1 MARKAGSKGNLTAKA
16 IADAATALFAEHGY
30 AAVSMRRIAAR
41 VGVQAGAL
49 YNHFPTKQDVLAS
62 VLTGHMAALL
72 EAFEALPALT
82 AGPVAAL
89 EGFARF
95 HVRYHLTRKSDVFI
109 AFMELRSLEPENFRA
124 VAALRQ
130 RYEYRVRDILASG
143 RSAGLFRIEDDHL
156 SAMALLAMLT
166 GVTNW
171 YRPDGRLS
179 VAEIEEIYVGLT
191 RRAVGLDIIHDQALR
206 KAF

>member
-72 EAFEALPALT
+72 EAFEALPALK

-109 AFMELRSLEPENFRA
+109 AFMELRSLEPDNFRA
-124 VAALRQ
+124 VAVLRQ

-179 VAEIEEIYVGLT
+179 VAEIEEIYVRLT